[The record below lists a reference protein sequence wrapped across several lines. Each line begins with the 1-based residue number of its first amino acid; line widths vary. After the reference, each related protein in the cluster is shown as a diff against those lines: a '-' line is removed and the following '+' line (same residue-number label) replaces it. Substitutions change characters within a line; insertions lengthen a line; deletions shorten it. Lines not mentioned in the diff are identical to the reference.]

1 MPAHRPP
8 PHAMYLSQAR
18 VEKLSRLMGRLE
30 AADLPESTILRL
42 AVGQDLL
49 ALLQADHFASYTW
62 DDAAQRFG
70 ERAAIHMD
78 DANLQAYE
86 AYYQHRDPIT
96 HQLRQRREPTLVT
109 QVLPQ
114 QELMKTEFFND
125 FLARDGLHHGVNL
138 FAWDGGRNLGDLRI
152 WHSRQRGPFDRDTLD
167 LLRLVQPAFTGAL
180 RRLGERPAEAVLAVS
195 APVSPDPWQ
204 GLNGR
209 AREIAQALCAG
220 WPDKK
225 IAAELGIGYSTVR
238 THVDAL
244 FERFGVHNRTELVRR
259 LLGAGRPH

>member
-1 MPAHRPP
+1 
-8 PHAMYLSQAR
+8 MYLSQAR
-18 VEKLSRLMGRLE
+18 VEKLSRLMARLE
-30 AADLPESTILRL
+30 AAELPGSTALRL

-49 ALLQADHFASYTW
+49 DLLQADHFASYTW
-62 DDAAQRFG
+62 DDEAQRFG
-70 ERAAIHMD
+70 ERAALHMD

-86 AYYQHRDPIT
+86 AYYQYRDPIT
-96 HQLRQRREPTLVT
+96 HQLRQRRAPTLVT
-109 QVLPQ
+109 QILPQ

-138 FAWDGGRNLGDLRI
+138 FAWDGERNLGDLRI
-152 WHSRQRGPFDRDTLD
+152 WRGRQRGPFDRDTLD

-180 RRLGERPAEAVLAVS
+180 RRLRDRPVAV
-195 APVSPDPWQ
+195 PPDPWQ

-244 FERFGVHNRTELVRR
+244 FERFGVHNRTELVQL
-259 LLGAGRPH
+259 LLGAGARH

>member
-1 MPAHRPP
+1 
-8 PHAMYLSQAR
+8 MYLSQAR

-30 AADLPESTILRL
+30 AADLPASGPLRL

-49 ALLQADHFASYTW
+49 DLLQADHFASYTW
-62 DDAAQRFG
+62 DEAAQHFG
-70 ERAAIHMD
+70 DRAAIHMD

-86 AYYQHRDPIT
+86 QYYQYRDPIT
-96 HQLRQRREPTLVT
+96 HQLRQRRAPTLVT
-109 QVLPQ
+109 QILPQ

-138 FAWDGGRNLGDLRI
+138 FAWDGERNLGDLRI
-152 WHSRQRGPFDRDTLD
+152 WRGGQRGPFDRDTLD

-180 RRLGERPAEAVLAVS
+180 RRLRDRPVAATTAS
-195 APVSPDPWQ
+195 TAAAAAAMPASPDPWQ

-244 FERFGVHNRTELVRR
+244 FERFGVHNRTELVQR

>member
-1 MPAHRPP
+1 
-8 PHAMYLSQAR
+8 MYLSQAR
-18 VEKLSRLMGRLE
+18 VEKLSRLMARLE
-30 AADLPESTILRL
+30 AAELPGSTALRL

-49 ALLQADHFASYTW
+49 DLLQADHFASYTW
-62 DDAAQRFG
+62 DDEAQRFG
-70 ERAAIHMD
+70 ERAALHMD

-86 AYYQHRDPIT
+86 AYYQYRDPIT
-96 HQLRQRREPTLVT
+96 HQLRQRRAPTLVT
-109 QVLPQ
+109 QILPQ

-138 FAWDGGRNLGDLRI
+138 FAWDGERNLGDLRI
-152 WHSRQRGPFDRDTLD
+152 WRGRQRGPFDRDTLD

-180 RRLGERPAEAVLAVS
+180 RRLRDRPVAV
-195 APVSPDPWQ
+195 PPDPWQ

-244 FERFGVHNRTELVRR
+244 FERFGVHNRTELVQR

>member
-1 MPAHRPP
+1 
-8 PHAMYLSQAR
+8 MYLSHAR
-18 VEKLSRLMGRLE
+18 VEMLSRLMGRLE
-30 AADLPESTILRL
+30 AADLPASTPLRL
-42 AVGQDLL
+42 AVGTDLL
-49 ALLQADHFASYTW
+49 ALLQADHFASYAW
-62 DDAAQRFG
+62 DDTAQRFG
-70 ERAAIHMD
+70 DRASIHMD

-86 AYYQHRDPIT
+86 AYYQYRDPIT

-109 QVLPQ
+109 QILPQ

-138 FAWDGGRNLGDLRI
+138 FAWDGERNLGDLRI
-152 WHSRQRGPFDRDTLD
+152 WRSRQRGPFDRDTLD

-180 RRLGERPAEAVLAVS
+180 RRLGARPVEAAQAVS
-195 APVSPDPWQ
+195 APAPASSDPWQ

-244 FERFGVHNRTELVRR
+244 FERFGVHNRTELVQR
-259 LLGAGRPH
+259 LLGARRSH

>member
-1 MPAHRPP
+1 
-8 PHAMYLSQAR
+8 MYLSQAR
-18 VEKLSRLMGRLE
+18 VEKLSRLMARLE
-30 AADLPESTILRL
+30 AAELSGSAVLRL

-49 ALLQADHFASYTW
+49 DLLQADHFASYTW
-62 DDAAQRFG
+62 DDEAQRFG
-70 ERAAIHMD
+70 ERAALHMD

-86 AYYQHRDPIT
+86 AYYQYRDPIT
-96 HQLRQRREPTLVT
+96 HQLRQRRAPTLVT
-109 QVLPQ
+109 QILPQ

-138 FAWDGGRNLGDLRI
+138 FAWDGERNLGDLRI
-152 WHSRQRGPFDRDTLD
+152 WRGRQRGPFDRDTLD

-180 RRLGERPAEAVLAVS
+180 RRLRDRPVAVPV
-195 APVSPDPWQ
+195 PVSPDPWQ
-204 GLNGR
+204 GLSGR

-244 FERFGVHNRTELVRR
+244 FERFGVHNRTELVQR
-259 LLGAGRPH
+259 LLGAGRAH

>member
-1 MPAHRPP
+1 
-8 PHAMYLSQAR
+8 MYLSHAR
-18 VEKLSRLMGRLE
+18 VEMLSRLMGRLE
-30 AADLPESTILRL
+30 AADLPASAPLRL
-42 AVGQDLL
+42 AVGTDLL
-49 ALLQADHFASYTW
+49 ALLQADHFASYAW

-70 ERAAIHMD
+70 DRAALHMD

-86 AYYQHRDPIT
+86 AYYQYRDPIT
-96 HQLRQRREPTLVT
+96 HQLRQRRAPTLVT
-109 QVLPQ
+109 QILPQ
-114 QELMKTEFFND
+114 HELMKTEFFND

-138 FAWDGGRNLGDLRI
+138 FAWDGERNLGDLRI
-152 WHSRQRGPFDRDTLD
+152 WRSRQRGPFDRDTLD

-180 RRLGERPAEAVLAVS
+180 RRLRDRPVDAALV
-195 APVSPDPWQ
+195 APVPASPDPWQ

-244 FERFGVHNRTELVRR
+244 FERFGVHNRTELVRW
-259 LLGAGRPH
+259 LLGAGARH

>member
-1 MPAHRPP
+1 
-8 PHAMYLSQAR
+8 MYLSHTR
-18 VEKLSRLMGRLE
+18 VEMLSRLMGRLE
-30 AADLPESTILRL
+30 AADLPASAPLRL
-42 AVGQDLL
+42 AVGTDLL
-49 ALLQADHFASYTW
+49 ALLQADHFASYAW
-62 DDAAQRFG
+62 DDGAQCFG
-70 ERAAIHMD
+70 GRAAIHMD

-86 AYYQHRDPIT
+86 QYYQYRDPIT

-109 QVLPQ
+109 QILPQ

-138 FAWDGGRNLGDLRI
+138 FAWDGERNLGDLRI
-152 WHSRQRGPFDRDTLD
+152 WRSRQRGPFDRDTLD

-180 RRLGERPAEAVLAVS
+180 RRLRERPVEAALV
-195 APVSPDPWQ
+195 APVPASPDPWQ

-244 FERFGVHNRTELVRR
+244 FVRFGVHNRTELVRR
-259 LLGAGRPH
+259 LLGGGVTH

>member
-1 MPAHRPP
+1 
-8 PHAMYLSQAR
+8 MYLSHAR
-18 VEKLSRLMGRLE
+18 VEMLSRLMGRLE
-30 AADLPESTILRL
+30 AAELPASAPLRL
-42 AVGQDLL
+42 AVGSDLL
-49 ALLQADHFASYTW
+49 ALLQADHFASYAW
-62 DDAAQRFG
+62 DDGAQRFG
-70 ERAAIHMD
+70 DRASIHMD

-86 AYYQHRDPIT
+86 AYYQYHDPIT

-109 QVLPQ
+109 QILPQ

-152 WHSRQRGPFDRDTLD
+152 WRSRQRGPFDRDTLD

-180 RRLGERPAEAVLAVS
+180 RRLGARPADT
-195 APVSPDPWQ
+195 APVAPVPASPDPWQ

-225 IAAELGIGYSTVR
+225 IAAELAIGYSTVR

-259 LLGAGRPH
+259 LLGEGRPH

>member
-1 MPAHRPP
+1 
-8 PHAMYLSQAR
+8 MYLSHAR
-18 VEKLSRLMGRLE
+18 VEMLSRLMGRLE
-30 AADLPESTILRL
+30 AAELPGSASLRL
-42 AVGQDLL
+42 AVGSDLL
-49 ALLQADHFASYTW
+49 ALLQADHFASYAW
-62 DDAAQRFG
+62 DDSAQCFG
-70 ERAAIHMD
+70 DRAALHMD

-86 AYYQHRDPIT
+86 QYYQYRDPIT

-109 QVLPQ
+109 QILPQ

-138 FAWDGGRNLGDLRI
+138 FAWDGERNLGDLRI
-152 WHSRQRGPFDRDTLD
+152 WRGSRRGPFDRDTLD

-180 RRLGERPAEAVLAVS
+180 RRLRERPSETPQAV
-195 APVSPDPWQ
+195 PDSPDPWQ

-209 AREIAQALCAG
+209 VREIAQALCAG

-259 LLGAGRPH
+259 LLGAGARH

>member
-1 MPAHRPP
+1 
-8 PHAMYLSQAR
+8 MYLSQAR

-30 AADLPESTILRL
+30 AADLPGSAALRL

-49 ALLQADHFASYTW
+49 DLLQADHFASYTW
-62 DDAAQRFG
+62 DEAAQRFG
-70 ERAAIHMD
+70 ERAALHMD

-86 AYYQHRDPIT
+86 QYYQYRDPIT
-96 HQLRQRREPTLVT
+96 HQLRQRRAPTLVT
-109 QVLPQ
+109 QILPQ

-138 FAWDGGRNLGDLRI
+138 FAWDGERNLGDLRI
-152 WHSRQRGPFDRDTLD
+152 WRGRQRGPFDRDTLD

-180 RRLGERPAEAVLAVS
+180 RRLRDRPVAV
-195 APVSPDPWQ
+195 PPDPWQ

-225 IAAELGIGYSTVR
+225 IAAKLGIGYSTVR

-244 FERFGVHNRTELVRR
+244 FERFGVHNRTELVQR

>member
-1 MPAHRPP
+1 
-8 PHAMYLSQAR
+8 MYLSQAR

-30 AADLPESTILRL
+30 AADLPASAPLRL

-49 ALLQADHFASYTW
+49 DLLQADHFASYTW

-70 ERAAIHMD
+70 DRAAIHMD

-86 AYYQHRDPIT
+86 QYYQYRDPIT
-96 HQLRQRREPTLVT
+96 HQLRQRRAPTLVT
-109 QVLPQ
+109 QILPQ

-138 FAWDGGRNLGDLRI
+138 FAWDGERNLGDLRI
-152 WHSRQRGPFDRDTLD
+152 WRSRQRGPFDRDTLD

-180 RRLGERPAEAVLAVS
+180 RRLRDRTAEMAAVATLTA
-195 APVSPDPWQ
+195 SPDPWQ

-238 THVDAL
+238 THVDGL

-259 LLGAGRPH
+259 LLGVGRPH